1 MRKTVTHIDC
11 PKIWESESDWDS
23 HKNLLWLAL
32 KNTSEYVVEM
42 GMGFGSTPIIDLEC
56 KMSNRVFY
64 SYETNRD
71 WYLKMIMISGKTY
84 LIDDYLKQEIG
95 NPEVLFVDCAPAE
108 VRKDLIEKWKD
119 VPIIVVHD
127 TEEGAEYVYGL
138 SKILSTFRYRLD
150 YAPEGKP
157 HTTVVSNTVNVT
169 EWC

>member
-1 MRKTVTHIDC
+1 MRKTVTHINC
-11 PKIWESESDWDS
+11 PKEWESESDWDS

-108 VRKDLIEKWKD
+108 VRKDFPKID
-119 VPIIVVHD
+119 YVGII
-127 TEEGAEYVYGL
+127 
-138 SKILSTFRYRLD
+138 
-150 YAPEGKP
+150 
-157 HTTVVSNTVNVT
+157 
-169 EWC
+169 